1 MVRVWMCTCSQ
12 AKLLDQIRTHQV
24 VAATSINDHTCT
36 TVVDDE
42 KNLKQIMALQPVM
55 LLYLRAEHPLHNDG
69 SVVRCVITTKNFAIL
84 VLNFFFLLFLFHI
97 GGGDVAIFRSN
108 IGPLTRAIFLHMP
121 KSLATVAL
129 NASRRG
135 DR

>member
-1 MVRVWMCTCSQ
+1 MCTCGQ

-36 TVVDDE
+36 TVADDE
-42 KNLKQIMALQPVM
+42 ENLKQIMALQPLR

-69 SVVRCVITTKNFAIL
+69 PVVHCIITTKDFAIL
-84 VLNFFFLLFLFHI
+84 ILNFLFPLFLFHV
-97 GGGDVAIFRSN
+97 GGGDVAIFCSN
-108 IGPLTRAIFLHMP
+108 IGPLTRAIFLHMHKP
-121 KSLATVAL
+121 LATVAL